1 MSKEDMANFMEDV
14 QRVARALHKVTGAV
28 KINYEIHGNSIPHLH
43 VHLFPRY
50 IDDDFP
56 SAPID
61 YRILEPSPYES
72 NEEFDWFVDSMRKL
86 LSKDKSPQS
95 LEAS

>member
-1 MSKEDMANFMEDV
+1 M
-14 QRVARALHKVTGAV
+14 
-28 KINYEIHGNSIPHLH
+28 PHLH

-61 YRILEPSPYES
+61 YHVIEPSPYES
-72 NEEFDWFVDSMRKL
+72 EEEFLWFVNSMRDL
-86 LSKDKSPQS
+86 LK
-95 LEAS
+95 